1 MHFNIVT
8 RCRSCQNICPS
19 SPAALCVLQYCS
31 AAVLQAARTW
41 LSLCKPEE
49 RGHVV
54 LQQTGEQRLLVTAEL
69 QLLNTAVTVAV
80 CAEAQ
85 TSVCW

>member
-1 MHFNIVT
+1 MH
-8 RCRSCQNICPS
+8 PS
-19 SPAALCVLQYCS
+19 APVPQLLASLRT
-31 AAVLQAARTW
+31 AVLQCCSGAAGGTLPRTW

-54 LQQTGEQRLLVTAEL
+54 LQQTGERLLVTAEL

>member
-1 MHFNIVT
+1 M
-8 RCRSCQNICPS
+8 
-19 SPAALCVLQYCS
+19 
-31 AAVLQAARTW
+31 
-41 LSLCKPEE
+41 
-49 RGHVV
+49 
-54 LQQTGEQRLLVTAEL
+54 LQQTGEQRLLVTAELQLLNTAVTVAMLLVTAEL